1 MKVFVTVFQTLDL
14 LELKE
19 MLLNE
24 INCSKGDCMLVK
36 HGCLYS
42 CRSVNRDIKKQA
54 RMGI

>member
-14 LELKE
+14 FKLKE
-19 MLLNE
+19 VLLNE

-36 HGCLYS
+36 HCCLYS